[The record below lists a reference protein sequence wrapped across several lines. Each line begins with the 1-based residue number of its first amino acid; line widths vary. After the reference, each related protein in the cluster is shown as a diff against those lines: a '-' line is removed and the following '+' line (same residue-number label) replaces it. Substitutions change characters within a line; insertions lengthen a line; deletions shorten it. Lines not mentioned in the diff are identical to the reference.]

1 MEFVRRISIYLLA
14 IAVSS
19 SSLESL
25 QAGSACPFATKNPA
39 AVQKGKGRKARPRQR
54 RRIVTLF
61 SVRPPIDP
69 IPPAPAENLFQ
80 AGVLPPELFLFRH
93 KPPVLEQ
100 ALQK

>member
-1 MEFVRRISIYLLA
+1 
-14 IAVSS
+14 
-19 SSLESL
+19 
-25 QAGSACPFATKNPA
+25 
-39 AVQKGKGRKARPRQR
+39 
-54 RRIVTLF
+54 VTLF